1 MTCPLQNVPTHYL
14 TIAEV
19 ASILRVSK
27 MTVYRLAQ
35 ARALVSVRFGNS
47 YRIPE
52 KAVEEYI
59 KKAGTPG
66 TSGTTPPKT

>member
-1 MTCPLQNVPTHYL
+1 MSTANVPTQYL

-35 ARALVSVRFGNS
+35 ARTLTSMRFGNS

-59 KKAGTPG
+59 KKAGTSRTP
-66 TSGTTPPKT
+66 GTTPPKT

>member
-1 MTCPLQNVPTHYL
+1 MSIANVPTQYL

-35 ARALVSVRFGNS
+35 ARALASVRFGNS

-59 KKAGTPG
+59 KKAGT
-66 TSGTTPPKT
+66 SGTNV